1 MRTGKAPR
9 QPRGPQGPFARLF
22 DVRSLKGEARRVDL
36 KATFE
41 ECAAVAA
48 AWGARSGLASGALS
62 ASFRVVPRAGDRIEL
77 DGRVVATV
85 TQTCVVSL
93 EPFETAIEQQVELV
107 FAPAAEAIAEPRGRG
122 GRAEPEMMLPTPA
135 GGNDDQ
141 EDPPD
146 PIVDDTIDLGAV
158 AVEFMVLGLDPYPHK
173 PGVHFAD
180 MVIGENDA
188 PAPSAFAALARL
200 KDRS

>member
-9 QPRGPQGPFARLF
+9 QPRGPQGPFARPF
-22 DVRSLKGEARRVDL
+22 DVRSLKGEARRIDL
-36 KATFE
+36 KATPE

-48 AWGARSGLASGALS
+48 AVSLPGIAALG

-77 DGRVVATV
+77 DGRVVATI

-93 EPFETAIEQQVELV
+93 EPFETAIEQPVELV
-107 FAPAAEAIAEPRGRG
+107 FAPAAEPIPEPRGRG
-122 GRAEPEMMLPTPA
+122 GRGESEMMLPTPV

-146 PIVDDTIDLGAV
+146 PMVDDMIDLGAV

-173 PGVHFAD
+173 PGVHFDD
-180 MVIGENDA
+180 MVVGENDA

>member
-9 QPRGPQGPFARLF
+9 QPRGPRGPFARPF
-22 DVRSLKGEARRVDL
+22 DVRSLKGEARRIDL
-36 KATFE
+36 KATPE
-41 ECAAVAA
+41 ECAVVAA
-48 AWGARSGLASGALS
+48 AVSLPGIAALS

-93 EPFETAIEQQVELV
+93 EPFETAIEQHVAMV
-107 FAPAAEAIAEPRGRG
+107 FAPAAEAVPAPRGRG
-122 GRAEPEMMLPTPA
+122 GRGEPEMMLPTSV

-146 PIVDDTIDLGAV
+146 LIVDDMIDLGAV
-158 AVEFMVLGLDPYPHK
+158 AVEFMVLGLDAYPHK
-173 PGVHFAD
+173 PGVHFDD
-180 MVIGENDA
+180 MVVGENDA

>member
-1 MRTGKAPR
+1 MRMGKAPR

-36 KATFE
+36 KATPE

-48 AWGARSGLASGALS
+48 VVSLPGIAALS
-62 ASFRVVPRAGDRIEL
+62 ASFRVVPRAGDRTEL